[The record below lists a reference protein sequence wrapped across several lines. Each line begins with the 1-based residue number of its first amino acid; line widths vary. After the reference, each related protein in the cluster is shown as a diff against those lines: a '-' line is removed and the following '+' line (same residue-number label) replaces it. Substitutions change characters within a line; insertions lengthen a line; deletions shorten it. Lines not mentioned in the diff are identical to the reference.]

1 MCGPIY
7 RNAPQRPR
15 HKLADRGRKFTINSA
30 RNQEKRLDDWLKFM
44 NGAGVALSAL
54 RDGIDELD
62 QWIAPKIKEI
72 LAKMETTYATQK
84 ALCEQLKEEGVCSN
98 FKTFISS
105 MVEFKI
111 DFKAQ
116 ITSLKQQVKGAS
128 AARQPTLPQPPSR
141 KKAKVKAT

>member
-98 FKTFISS
+98 FKNFISS
-105 MVEFKI
+105 VVEFNERFQYTDYKLKTASEGSI
-111 DFKAQ
+111 CSQSANTATAAQ
-116 ITSLKQQVKGAS
+116 
-128 AARQPTLPQPPSR
+128 
-141 KKAKVKAT
+141 

>member
-1 MCGPIY
+1 M
-7 RNAPQRPR
+7 
-15 HKLADRGRKFTINSA
+15 KV
-30 RNQEKRLDDWLKFM
+30 
-44 NGAGVALSAL
+44 AGVALSEH
-54 RDGIDELD
+54 RDEMDELD
-62 QWIAPKIKEI
+62 RWIAPKTEAV
-72 LAKMETTYATQK
+72 LAKMEATYATQK